1 MRCCAPD
8 PAGGA
13 NSGPT
18 ELLTG
23 FFARGKDGVRGER
36 KEKEVKG
43 ENDGRKEG
51 DKGKGGWRNGKR
63 GILCICFHSVFELTN
78 FSP

>member
-1 MRCCAPD
+1 
-8 PAGGA
+8 
-13 NSGPT
+13 
-18 ELLTG
+18 
-23 FFARGKDGVRGER
+23 VRGER

-43 ENDGRKEG
+43 ENEGRKEG

-63 GILCICFHSVFELTN
+63 GILCVCFHSIFELTN